1 MSRYSNRHQPSQQ
14 DLMDAEAAG
23 FAAATGRSNSKARE
37 SYIRNWGSTE
47 ILESYSKGFEQG
59 FAQNHAISEGDSMH

>member
-1 MSRYSNRHQPSQQ
+1 
-14 DLMDAEAAG
+14 MDAEAAG
-23 FAAATGRSNSKARE
+23 FAAATGKTNVRARE

-59 FAQNHAISEGDSMH
+59 FAQNHAIREGDSMH